1 MRLSNPDVVL
11 LPAIL
16 PVLFVGLLP
25 LAILPLVGFFG
36 LAVLG
41 ILIGFAAIM
50 EQLQEQGD
58 HTRHVIMHGGLK
70 GAEHAGH
77 KSEMRSRTRALLVA
91 KIVSAGLIVAGLGG
105 FFLFQVGR

>member
-1 MRLSNPDVVL
+1 MRLSNPELPL

-36 LAVLG
+36 FAVLG

-50 EQLQEQGD
+50 MELQEQGD
-58 HTRHVIMHGGLK
+58 HTRHVIVHGGLK

-77 KSEMRSRTRALLVA
+77 KSEMAALTRVLFAA
-91 KIVSAGLIVAGLGG
+91 KIVSAALIVGGLGG
-105 FFLFQVGR
+105 FFLFQVGH

>member
-1 MRLSNPDVVL
+1 MRLSDPELAL
-11 LPAIL
+11 LPVIL
-16 PVLFVGLLP
+16 PVLLVGLLP

-50 EQLQEQGD
+50 DQLQEQGD
-58 HTRHVIMHGGLK
+58 HTRHIIMHGGLQ

-77 KSEMRSRTRALLVA
+77 KLEMRSRTRALLAA
-91 KIVSAGLIVAGLGG
+91 KIVSAGLIVVGLGG
-105 FFLFQVGR
+105 FFLFQV

>member
-1 MRLSNPDVVL
+1 MRLSNPELPL

-36 LAVLG
+36 FAVLG
-41 ILIGFAAIM
+41 ILIGFAAVM
-50 EQLQEQGD
+50 DQLEEQGD
-58 HTRHVIMHGGLK
+58 HTRHIIVHGGLK
-70 GAEHAGH
+70 GAEHAEY
-77 KSEMRSRTRALLVA
+77 KSRARALTRTLAAA
-91 KIVSAGLIVAGLGG
+91 KIASAGLIIVGLGG